1 MIRTEVRLGWKS
13 IPGHRHRVEGREN
26 QDLVLTSRE
35 HPYFDALMIV
45 ADGMGGHAEPR
56 LAAQTAANAARDF
69 LFHPD
74 RLGELLDRRTEPL
87 DLLRRAVEHANAH
100 VRRLADASPG
110 VKAPGS
116 TLTVAVVANGRF
128 AAAHVGDGSVFL
140 FREGRLRPLVGGETR
155 RIGSRPVDFLG
166 RDDRLAAEAAAER
179 VRPGDRFLLC
189 TDGLTRYF
197 GSGNSSLDR
206 LQQVM
211 ARPTADPQAL
221 ASQLTADG
229 RGEQY
234 DDDTSVVIMEIG
246 ASREVPDPPG
256 RGSDPTS
263 ETARSPARP
272 LSRSSEA
279 LPPPLARSPPRPFS
293 VWPLASAALVAL
305 IAIAGLAWW
314 RPWRILAARPTPFR
328 AYTTP
333 SVDLSGL
340 PRGGILLVHPESGR
354 FYVLRTRPLPAPET
368 RGPLVLREL
377 RLRPGGGLTDSG
389 NSYRLDLS
397 RGRLTDPKGRSYPV
411 LVDGSGIVEVQQA
424 GKLRVELRPPG
435 LAVWI
440 DGQPAGFTPLEVR
453 VRSGRHQVR
462 VGGQTGIILDTPV
475 EVPAAGVITLSKD
488 APPSSAQRAVP
499 NGSAGSR

>member
-1 MIRTEVRLGWKS
+1 
-13 IPGHRHRVEGREN
+13 
-26 QDLVLTSRE
+26 
-35 HPYFDALMIV
+35 MIV

-74 RLGELLDRRTEPL
+74 RLGELLERRTEPL

-166 RDDRLAAEAAAER
+166 HDDRLAAEAAAER

-197 GSGNSSLDR
+197 GSGNGSLDR

-246 ASREVPDPPG
+246 ASREVPDPPAQAGEQASG
-256 RGSDPTS
+256 RTGERENSDV
-263 ETARSPARP
+263 RSPRRPVAPSPRRP
-272 LSRSSEA
+272 LTSSPEAPSR
-279 LPPPLARSPPRPFS
+279 PLA
-293 VWPLASAALVAL
+293 VWPLASAILIALVAV
-305 IAIAGLAWW
+305 AGLAWW
-314 RPWRILAARPTPFR
+314 RPWQTLAARPTPFR

-340 PRGGILLVHPESGR
+340 PRGGVLLVHPESGR
-354 FYVLRTRPLPAPET
+354 FFVVRTRPRPAPET

-377 RLRPGGGLTDSG
+377 RLRPGGRLTDSG

-424 GKLRVELRPPG
+424 GRLRVELGPPG

-462 VGGQTGIILDTPV
+462 VGGQAGIILDTPV

-499 NGSAGSR
+499 NGSTGSR